1 MLSISP
7 NHYSKSILPQN
18 KYQPEVNKTSAHTSM
33 RIKEYNGNEINNP
46 EEKRLITIPKAIF
59 FSKANTLKFGSH
71 PSIIDKLGTYSAQE
85 LYSKQSSGMDLED
98 EQSRENFASI
108 KANDTEKT
116 ALEYP
121 DIKNEYKLDEN
132 TPAFKTNEEFI
143 EFLKNETVK
152 DDQGNEYLRFSD
164 DEIQIL
170 TNIDTQEE
178 REAVK
183 FLVGLKNGDEPR
195 FDGYDINTLRDKA
208 LTQKGRDAIEY
219 LTKFKNGDN
228 PRFDLYNIEELVET
242 AQTQKG
248 REAIE
253 YIAGFKD
260 GDKPRFDGFYFDK
273 CLVNIAKTQEGK
285 KAIKYLAGFKDGDK
299 PKFDWYDITSLV
311 NKAKT
316 PKGRKAIEYLAKFK
330 NSNDTIFRGENIC
343 SFVDKF
349 QTKKGRETI
358 EYLAGFKNG
367 DNLLFSGDNISVLF
381 DKAQTKEGRERI
393 EDLAEFKDGDKP
405 RFSGDAIIT
414 IADSGIINK
423 QNINNIMGKVE
434 AQHSI
439 VRANPKKYINGEFPN
454 SQTML
459 NTVDNFFDTQYAN
472 LMVLSAVYDKEA
484 VNHLLRRRFNTAE
497 EYMKSL
503 KNFSSDD
510 IQLLKDLSN
519 SSNINGKPF
528 MPSQKIEFIDLINA
542 YKANNLSMDKM
553 HKMLDAG
560 KIDIAQLNVD
570 LFREVL
576 KNSGMSDKEIA
587 STPIKKL
594 TGWDTKFVHLLSKEI
609 QSGSDEAFFDIIRAG
624 NIEPDFIKYI
634 HDENNI
640 YGKANAQTKI
650 KFDEM
655 NMDYDSWVNP
665 SKKHKVHFV
674 SKDTNQEH
682 LSQISAQIT
691 EDMNTLMQTPVK
703 GFLKKQFPNFI
714 KGDEF
719 AIPNEYLK
727 SKSKLEG
734 LVKKLADTTEKGQ
747 LYKVWKRAQGNAV
760 NPDPKLAA
768 TAKNTLTVLDHLNQ
782 RLDDISKVSDTKVTK
797 TLDLTIKMWD
807 RNPQKDIFQGN
818 YSTCC
823 IGMGNGS
830 GFAMPHYIMNTV
842 YNMIE
847 LVDNSSRKTVGNA
860 LCYFIKGENGKPAFI
875 IDNIEINNS
884 VKPSS
889 EVGIQLRNSM
899 VEYASKVSKDVT
911 GNDDTPIYMSATSN
925 DVPCDD
931 LARHIETI
939 SFLGDIDTPYIYM
952 DLYKRLVDKDE
963 FTSRHEL
970 LKLK

>member
-1 MLSISP
+1 MSSISP
-7 NHYSKSILPQN
+7 NHYSKSTFPQN
-18 KYQPEVNKTSAHTSM
+18 KYQLEANKTSAHTSM
-33 RIKEYNGNEINNP
+33 RIKEYNGNKIANP
-46 EEKRLITIPKAIF
+46 KEKRLITIPKTAF
-59 FSKANTLKFGSH
+59 FNGTNTLKFGSH
-71 PSIIDKLGTYSAQE
+71 SSIIDKLGTYSAQE

-98 EQSRENFASI
+98 EQSRKNFASI

-132 TPAFKTNEEFI
+132 TPTFKTNEELI

-152 DDQGNEYLRFSD
+152 DAQGNEYLRFSD

-170 TNIDTQEE
+170 TNINTQEE

-195 FDGYDINTLRDKA
+195 FDGYDINTLIDKA
-208 LTQKGRDAIEY
+208 VTQKGKDAIEY

-228 PRFDLYNIEELVET
+228 PRFELYNIAELVET

-248 REAIE
+248 RDVIE

-260 GDKPRFDGFYFDK
+260 GDKPMFNDFNFDK
-273 CLVNIAKTQEGK
+273 NLINMAQTK
-285 KAIKYLAGFKDGDK
+285 KGRDAIEYLTEFKDSDR
-299 PKFDWYDITSLV
+299 PKFDAYDISYLA
-311 NKAKT
+311 NKTQTK
-316 PKGRKAIEYLAKFK
+316 KGREAIEYLAKFK
-330 NSNDTIFRGENIC
+330 DSNDTIFRGKNIC

-367 DNLLFSGDNISVLF
+367 DNLLFSGDNLSILF
-381 DKAQTKEGRERI
+381 DKVQTKEGREAI
-393 EDLAEFKDGDKP
+393 EYLSGFKDGDKP
-405 RFSGDAIIT
+405 IFNGDAIIT
-414 IADSGIINK
+414 ITDSGIINK

-472 LMVLSAVYDKEA
+472 LMVLSAVYDKES
-484 VNHLLRRRFNTAE
+484 VNHLLRRRFNIAE

-503 KNFSSDD
+503 KNFSPDD
-510 IQLLKDLSN
+510 IQLLKKLVN
-519 SSNINGKPF
+519 SSNIDGKPF
-528 MPSQKIEFIDLINA
+528 MPTQKIEFIDLINA
-542 YKANNLSMDKM
+542 YKNNGLSMDKM
-553 HKMLDAG
+553 HEMLDIG
-560 KIDIAQLNVD
+560 KVDISKLNVD
-570 LFREVL
+570 LFKEVL
-576 KNSGMSDKEIA
+576 KNSGMSDEEIA

-594 TGWDTKFVHLLSKEI
+594 TGWDIKIVHLLSKEI
-609 QSGSDEAFFDIIRAG
+609 QYDRDEAVFDIIRAG
-624 NIEPDFIKYI
+624 NIESDFIQYI
-634 HDENNI
+634 HDENNV

-655 NMDYDSWVNP
+655 NMDYDSWVKP
-665 SKKHKVHFV
+665 SKQNEVHFV

-703 GFLKKQFPNFI
+703 EFLKKQFSSFI

-719 AIPNEYLK
+719 VIPNEYLT

-734 LVKKLADTTEKGQ
+734 LVKKLADTTERGQ
-747 LYKVWKRAQGNAV
+747 LYQVWKRAQRNAV

-768 TAKNTLTVLDHLNQ
+768 MAKNTLTVLDHLNQ
-782 RLDDISKVSDTKVTK
+782 RLDDISKVPDTKVTK

-823 IGMGNGS
+823 IGMGNGNGS
-830 GFAMPHYIMNTV
+830 AMPHYIMNTA

-847 LVDNSSRKTVGNA
+847 LVDNSSKKTVGNA

-911 GNDDTPIYMSATSN
+911 GNDDTPIYMSATCN